1 MAGNTIMTAKNT
13 FGDGL
18 LMDLAPDNTPA
29 TCLSNALNATLLTM
43 NGNEFSLQNDMG
55 NGRVETAYL
64 PEGYVPV
71 GTCEFGGIIYIVS
84 YNPIIN
90 KSQIGCFPSPE
101 RNISS
106 EEIQGTQTQF
116 DLGEF
121 IKTNNFGFKEVVSN
135 SIKKVIY
142 QNNLNPG
149 DKFIVH
155 SGDICDNMS
164 RISDYGNESHIVGT
178 FPKQFKV
185 SVVAIE
191 DSGKIN
197 YLNSTLKWYNDYYI
211 NPESTDNK
219 NKPDLSTYRNI
230 LNSGYSVFQSKVSG
244 KLAILIELERIQ
256 GFSSTYEIYNQE
268 EAQAIIKDIKY
279 QNYSI
284 YTNFNWNT
292 DNPNI
297 NPVALVAY
305 DFQWLSNYS
314 GAESLKKA
322 GKYEYQDSEGQ
333 IHKGEMGK
341 EFLGKDQYIKIPIY
355 KEEPPK
361 SDLSTNSSYK
371 YFKEYLDYNEIIKKY
386 TKVKKITQQR
396 NDGGIP
402 QDHTY
407 WKNLHHIIIKG
418 NNKEYYDSDGNLL
431 KKEPDNNVQ
440 SEKEDNIV
448 QIDDFIIN
456 NYFKQSISRKLFDIS
471 IPYKDEKEN
480 IIDQKDL
487 ILSFKIAPMMEYGAL
502 VDLAQTHYIDFSKI
516 GSGEINLEGY
526 KYYIGE
532 NLCTL
537 QLDSSIYPEEN
548 KGVAGIELQF
558 YDNQGLC
565 ATYNINNRVSYSG
578 VITEYIPLN
587 GDTASYK
594 LSSTKSDK
602 TLINHAGQVFT
613 DSGTPSNVDTTLTY
627 VYLEKGEGEEGDKI
641 TPKAVTFNGTEFI
654 NEEKKS
660 VAPSANNPIFYND
673 AGILYSNMLYAVKI
687 IYKYTNKNVLGEYD
701 LTNTNSN
708 KVEWRWLWTNT
719 MFNQYYYNVK
729 DFKDNQFELTLDV
742 GAQYYA
748 NFKTKEITGYEGSKN
763 STSDV
768 FKGLGL
774 NLSYINNGE
783 IQYTVDLGLQNTYN
797 SFSLKEDPSTSK
809 IPINVYSGNSYIQI
823 QEETQDNVYLKPSND
838 NIIPN
843 NINKKYEYII
853 NKQGTDTSGIANPWD
868 SKDAYKNYKPLFTST
883 LDSEGTLDTIEY
895 IGNDSKSHNSSL
907 GIKSTLAKLRTKQS
921 LKINLVNPTL
931 YIKTYTNQ
939 PITYKEVIN
948 LIQKGY
954 EEYGLTLENNSFNFN
969 YVYSLWVN
977 DSGGHSADKKRYLIK
992 WNQDKTLIDIN
1003 KGAGD
1008 LDYYSNHDYLYDDE
1022 LNNMIKVADS
1032 WQIRKSKGLHYYSIW
1047 KNNEQNF
1054 FRDYYGAG
1062 SGDQNDGASFTL
1074 PNGFFINLLN
1084 FGQDWTYISKTND
1097 INNGTR
1103 DKIFSNN
1110 DGFKNSNIH
1119 AQLAFNYNGDI
1130 HLLNDYINLTES
1142 SNNNQ
1147 TLKTAL
1153 KGLASTWAG
1162 WLANTYTLSQ
1172 TDAVYSLQLDE
1183 LIYSNSVTTF
1193 TKDIVYC
1200 TKITSN
1206 NSQLLLNNYDYSKYL
1221 RQIQKY
1227 SDNTFNSNVNIQ
1239 FNNVT
1244 KNIPIQI
1251 QLKPLVPIKSQQSQ
1265 NITIK
1270 PFADRTFDNVYLSN
1284 IDANNLYFIQNN
1296 IMIPI
1301 NNNQEIQALTSY
1313 NESTAVFSKNKYKFS
1328 IPQTF
1333 IYQNESLI
1341 PKKSSPAGSQ
1351 IYAQVF
1357 TGSGNGGVIKDLLIS
1372 DTILVDAKHIK

>member
-106 EEIQGTQTQF
+106 EEIQGTKTQF

-121 IKTNNFGFKEVVSN
+121 IKKNDFGFEEVVSN

-149 DKFIVH
+149 DKFIVY
-155 SGDICDNMS
+155 SGDLEDKANVL
-164 RISDYGNESHIVGT
+164 SDFGNKSHILED
-178 FPKQFKV
+178 FPKQYKI

-211 NPESTDNK
+211 NPESTNNK

-256 GFSSTYEIYNQE
+256 GFSSTYEIYNQKE
-268 EAQAIIKDIKY
+268 SQAIINDIEY

-322 GKYEYQDSEGQ
+322 GKYKYYDSEGQ
-333 IHKGEMGK
+333 MHEGEMGK
-341 EFLGKDQYIKIPIY
+341 DFLGKDQYIKIPIY
-355 KEEPPK
+355 KGKLPEP
-361 SDLSTNSSYK
+361 DLSTDRYE
-371 YFKEYLDYNEIIKKY
+371 YFKKYLDYNEIIKNY

-396 NDGGIP
+396 DDSGIP
-402 QDHTY
+402 EDHTY
-407 WKNLHHIIIKG
+407 WKNLHHIIIKKG

-431 KKEPDNNVQ
+431 RKEPNNSEQ

-456 NYFKQSISRKLFDIS
+456 NYFKQSISRNLFDIS
-471 IPYKDEKEN
+471 IPYKDKKGN

-613 DSGTPSNVDTTLTY
+613 DSDIPNDVDTTLTY
-627 VYLEKGEGEEGDKI
+627 VYLERKDDEIIPKKATFEKGEFVNTEGDKI
-641 TPKAVTFNGTEFI
+641 K
-654 NEEKKS
+654 
-660 VAPSANNPIFYND
+660 PSKDNPIFYND
-673 AGILYSNMLYAVKI
+673 AGTLYSNMLYAIKI

-701 LTNTNSN
+701 LTNSNSN
-708 KVEWRWLWTNT
+708 KTKWRWLWTNT
-719 MFNQYYYNVK
+719 MFNQYYYSVK

-748 NFKTKEITGYEGSKN
+748 NFRTKEITGYEGSKN

-823 QEETQDNVYLKPSND
+823 QEDTQDNVYLKPSND

-853 NKQGTDTSGIANPWD
+853 KRQGKDTSGIANPWD
-868 SKDAYKNYKPLFTST
+868 SEDAYKNYKPLFTST
-883 LDSEGTLDTIEY
+883 LSTEKALDTIEY
-895 IGNDSKSHNSSL
+895 IGNDLKSHSSSL
-907 GIKSTLAKLRTKQS
+907 GMESTLAKLRTKQS

-931 YIKTYTNQ
+931 YIKTYINQ
-939 PITYKEVIN
+939 PTTYKEMIN

-969 YVYSLWVN
+969 YVYSLWAN
-977 DSGGHSADKKRYLIK
+977 DSGGHGADKQRYLIK
-992 WNQDKTLIDIN
+992 WNQNKTLIDIN
-1003 KGAGD
+1003 NSAGD
-1008 LDYYSNHDYLYDDE
+1008 LDYFSSHANTKWDEISNME
-1022 LNNMIKVADS
+1022 KSADT
-1032 WQIRKSKGLHYYSIW
+1032 WQIRKAHGWHVHSIW
-1047 KNNEQNF
+1047 KSESEYF
-1054 FRDYYGAG
+1054 LRDGE
-1062 SGDQNDGASFTL
+1062 GDLNDGGSFTL

-1084 FGQDWTYISKTND
+1084 FGQDYTYISKSND
-1097 INNGTR
+1097 RNNGTR

-1110 DGFKNSNIH
+1110 DGFKSSNIH
-1119 AQLAFNYNGDI
+1119 AQLAFNYGGDI
-1130 HLLNDYINLTES
+1130 HLLNDYINLTENS
-1142 SNNNQ
+1142 GNNQ
-1147 TLKTAL
+1147 VYLKAAL
-1153 KGLASTWAG
+1153 KALASKWAG

-1172 TDAVYSLQLDE
+1172 TDAVYNLQLDE

-1206 NSQLLLNNYDYSKYL
+1206 NSQLLLNSYDYSKYIK
-1221 RQIQKY
+1221 QIQKH
-1227 SDNTFNSNVNIQ
+1227 SGNTFNSNINIQ

-1251 QLKPLVPIKSQQSQ
+1251 QLKPLVPVKSQQSQ
-1265 NITIK
+1265 NLIIK
-1270 PFADRTFDNVYLSN
+1270 PFADRTFDNVYLAN

-1296 IMIPI
+1296 IMTPI
-1301 NNNQEIQALTSY
+1301 NNNQEVQALTNYS
-1313 NESTAVFSKNKYKFS
+1313 ESTAVFSKNKYKFS

-1341 PKKSSPAGSQ
+1341 PKKSSPAGAQ
-1351 IYAQVF
+1351 LYAQFF
-1357 TGSGNGGVIKDLLIS
+1357 TGSGDGGVIKDLLIS